1 MYQFCYD
8 YVKLEYG
15 ENKKQNKTKLHCM
28 DRDSFIPYIKT
39 EHIYVENLKDVEKR
53 FHTANYES
61 ERPLPRRKKRKILNQ
76 RKMNLKSWNAFSR
89 LGSLKRICYAHNKFK
104 TRTKSWN
111 SFEKMHRAIKLSQK
125 SWLKPYID
133 TNTEIRKK
141 AKNDFEKYFFKFI
154 NNVVFQK
161 NMKNVSKHRDIKL
174 VTTETRGNYLVSE
187 SNYHKTKSF
196 FWTFIGNRNKKN
208 NITIYQYTGPFRSI
222 NIENE

>member
-1 MYQFCYD
+1 
-8 YVKLEYG
+8 
-15 ENKKQNKTKLHCM
+15 
-28 DRDSFIPYIKT
+28 
-39 EHIYVENLKDVEKR
+39 
-53 FHTANYES
+53 
-61 ERPLPRRKKRKILNQ
+61 
-76 RKMNLKSWNAFSR
+76 
-89 LGSLKRICYAHNKFK
+89 
-104 TRTKSWN
+104 
-111 SFEKMHRAIKLSQK
+111 MHRAIKLSQK

-196 FWTFIGNRNKKN
+196 F
-208 NITIYQYTGPFRSI
+208 
-222 NIENE
+222 